1 MKAETWKLP
10 QARHDE
16 LFVEEMDEE
25 LLVYDAKY
33 QCAHRL
39 NATAAWVWRRCDG
52 QRSVQEATQMLSD
65 ELQRPLD
72 EELVWLSLDTLD
84 QAQLLLTPI
93 QRPHDAIDD
102 SRRALIQKLAY
113 AGGLMFLLPAITPLT
128 RAAQADAP
136 LRLSVND
143 TAITA
148 SSKKGAGIWA
158 YSEGFEAM
166 HADTKSPG
174 FAGLGAF
181 VTNPTGTGPAV
192 HAENQG
198 KGTGVTAKAKSGAGI
213 WVTSEGFEAVHADTK
228 SPGFAAIGAYMTNPN
243 GTGPAL
249 HAENQGKGPAGR
261 FKGDVEVTGD
271 IRLLNADC
279 AEDFDIV
286 DGESVSAESIEAGTV
301 MVLCDKG
308 ALQPSALAY
317 DKRVAGV
324 ISGAGDYKP
333 ALILDK
339 KPTGRP
345 RRPVALMGKVFCKA
359 DARYGAIE
367 TGDLLTTSDT
377 PGHAMKAGDPVQAFG
392 AVVGK
397 ALGALS
403 EGQGLIPILVSLQ

>member
-16 LFVEEMDEE
+16 LFVEQMDEE

-84 QAQLLLTPI
+84 QAHLLLTPI
-93 QRPHDAIDD
+93 QRPHGAIDD

-128 RAAQADAP
+128 RAAQADSP

-158 YSEGFEAM
+158 FSEGFEAM

-181 VTNPTGTGPAV
+181 VTKTITRELRAGNPLPRVVERAGGLTHV
-192 HAENQG
+192 H
-198 KGTGVTAKAKSGAGI
+198 
-213 WVTSEGFEAVHADTK
+213 
-228 SPGFAAIGAYMTNPN
+228 
-243 GTGPAL
+243 
-249 HAENQGKGPAGR
+249 R
-261 FKGDVEVTGD
+261 
-271 IRLLNADC
+271 C
-279 AEDFDIV
+279 
-286 DGESVSAESIEAGTV
+286 
-301 MVLCDKG
+301 
-308 ALQPSALAY
+308 
-317 DKRVAGV
+317 
-324 ISGAGDYKP
+324 
-333 ALILDK
+333 
-339 KPTGRP
+339 
-345 RRPVALMGKVFCKA
+345 RRPARRASEDSLRA
-359 DARYGAIE
+359 RDAR
-367 TGDLLTTSDT
+367 
-377 PGHAMKAGDPVQAFG
+377 
-392 AVVGK
+392 
-397 ALGALS
+397 
-403 EGQGLIPILVSLQ
+403 